1 MPSDSTSQKSFLIVG
16 AGIYGS
22 STALTLARLGYK
34 NVTILDR
41 SKDGFAAS
49 DAASNDLN
57 KVIRS
62 DYSDES
68 YCRLGKQAISSW
80 RTDSTF
86 SPFYHETGVVFR
98 SGDGKNAF
106 SQKYEKHCERG
117 VERANR
123 KQDDSI
129 EITSKGKQMPR
140 NAFILNNQEDLL
152 SAFPTSMH
160 NQLGDGFKGFGEHQY
175 GYANPRGGW
184 AEANNATRAAL
195 EEAVRIGGVK
205 VINKAT
211 VTELLLEGDEKE
223 EKKKVIGVRT
233 QDGRSFHADHV
244 ILAVGS
250 WSRLLISKL
259 LPNSKT
265 NIISPA
271 FPSAQCVLT
280 IQLTPE
286 QSQPFRGTPVVVNLD
301 NGFYIFEPNAD
312 NILKCAIHGDEGF
325 ANPAPNYEDFDGK
338 PYPSFDH
345 GMQANFMGD
354 KKPSKLSKESAQTFI
369 PEDKVDQMMSELIRL
384 YPHIAK
390 VDRKRISSRIC
401 WYSDTHDEN
410 WLIDEHPEIS
420 KLLIVGGDSGHAFK
434 FLPIIGRLI
443 LARIGLSE
451 IEPLTDHQKKVFSF
465 AHHMNLTERV
475 NRGEYIES
483 ADSGRSSGPVP
494 VKQDV

>member
-1 MPSDSTSQKSFLIVG
+1 MPSDSTFSKKFLIVG

-34 NVTILDR
+34 DVTVLDR
-41 SKDGFAAS
+41 SEDGFAAS

-57 KVIRS
+57 KVIRA

-98 SGDGKNAF
+98 SGDGENAF
-106 SQKYEKHCERG
+106 SEKYQKHCQRG
-117 VERANR
+117 VERASR
-123 KQDDSI
+123 TQDSSI
-129 EITSKGKQMPR
+129 ETTLKGKQMPR
-140 NAFILNNQEDLL
+140 NAFLLNNQEDLL

-160 NQLGDGFKGFGEHQY
+160 DQLGKGFLGFGKHQY

-205 VINKAT
+205 VISKAT
-211 VTELLLEGDEKE
+211 VTELLFEENDKM

-233 QDGRSFHADHV
+233 QDGRSFNADCI
-244 ILAVGS
+244 ILAAGS
-250 WSRLLISKL
+250 WSRLLLSKL
-259 LPNSKT
+259 LPQSRT

-280 IQLTPE
+280 IQLTPQE
-286 QSQPFRGTPVVVNLD
+286 SEPFHGTPVVVNLD
-301 NGFYIFEPNAD
+301 NGFYIFEPNAN

-325 ANPAPNYEDFDGK
+325 ANPAPNYDNYGDR

-345 GMQANFMGD
+345 GMQSSFTGD
-354 KKPSKLSKESAQTFI
+354 RQPSQLSKESAQTFI
-369 PEDKVDQMMSELIRL
+369 PTDKVDQMMSELIKL

-390 VDRKRISSRIC
+390 VDKERISSRIC

-410 WLIDEHPEIS
+410 WLIDEHPEVS
-420 KLLIVGGDSGHAFK
+420 NLFVVGGDSGHAFK

-451 IEPLTDHQKKVFSF
+451 IEPLTDHQKRVFSF
-465 AHHMNLTERV
+465 AHHTNLTERV
-475 NRGEYIES
+475 NKGEYVES

-494 VKQDV
+494 VK

>member
-1 MPSDSTSQKSFLIVG
+1 MPSDSTSQTSFLIVG

-34 NVTILDR
+34 DVVVLDR
-41 SKDGFAAS
+41 SEDGFAAS

-57 KVIRS
+57 KVIRA

-80 RTDSTF
+80 RTDDVF

-98 SGDGKNAF
+98 SGDGENAF
-106 SQKYEKHCERG
+106 SEKYEKHCQRG
-117 VERANR
+117 VERAS
-123 KQDDSI
+123 KTQDASV
-129 EITSKGKQMPR
+129 EKTLEGKQMPR
-140 NAFILNNQEDLL
+140 NAFLLNDQDDLL
-152 SAFPTSMH
+152 SAFPTAMH
-160 NQLGDGFKGFGEHQY
+160 NQLGEGFQGFGKHQY

-195 EEAVRIGGVK
+195 REAVRIGGVN
-205 VINKAT
+205 VVSKAT
-211 VTELLLEGDEKE
+211 VTELLFEGSDGQGKNI
-223 EKKKVIGVRT
+223 VTGVRT
-233 QDGRSFHADHV
+233 HDGRSFHADHIV
-244 ILAVGS
+244 LAAGS

-259 LPNSKT
+259 LPQSNT

-280 IQLTPE
+280 IQLTPVE
-286 QSQPFRGTPVVVNLD
+286 SAPFRGTPVVVNLD

-325 ANPAPNYEDFDGK
+325 ANPAPTYDDCKGR
-338 PYPSFDH
+338 PYPSFNH
-345 GMQANFMGD
+345 GMQASFNGD
-354 KKPSKLSKESAQTFI
+354 RQPSQLSKGSAKTFI

-390 VDRKRISSRIC
+390 VDRQRISSRIC

-410 WLIDEHPEIS
+410 WLIDEHPEVS
-420 KLLIVGGDSGHAFK
+420 GLLVVGGDSGHAFK

-443 LARIGLSE
+443 LARLGIPE
-451 IEPLTDHQKKVFSF
+451 VEPLTEHQKRVFSY
-465 AHHMNLTERV
+465 AHHTSLTEKV
-475 NRGEYIES
+475 NRGEHVES

-494 VKQDV
+494 VK